1 MPHQEIP
8 ESVVIR
14 PDFLVFGEPVIGDDE
29 IAAVV
34 DSLRSKWVGTG
45 PRVQEFQ
52 TAFAERVGAKYAIAT
67 NSCTAALHLC
77 MLASGIGPDDDV
89 ITTPM
94 TFCAT
99 ANAILHTGARP
110 VFVDCDYRTGN
121 IDADQIASKITPRTR
136 AILPVHFAGYPC
148 DMDVI
153 CDVAAKY
160 DLTIIEDCAHA
171 IEATYDGRNCGT
183 IGKAGA
189 FSFYVTKNI
198 TTVEGGM
205 IVTDD
210 EVFADRLRILS
221 LHGLSRDAWKRFS
234 DSGYKHY
241 TVTECGYKY
250 NMTDLAAAL
259 GLCQLAKI
267 DTFHARRAEIW
278 QRYNTELSDLPLILP
293 PPAPSNRTQ
302 ALHLYTIRLD
312 AAQAGI
318 SRDDLLCRL
327 QELNIGSGVH
337 YVGLQRHPLYQQLG
351 CRPEDYPASDRISE
365 QTLSL
370 PLSAGMSDQDCED
383 VITAMRYILQETA
396 T

>member
-1 MPHQEIP
+1 MPNTF
-8 ESVVIR
+8 VVR
-14 PDFLVFGEPVIGDDE
+14 PDFLVFGEPVIGADE
-29 IAAVV
+29 IDAVV
-34 DSLRSKWVGTG
+34 ENLRSKWVGTG

-52 TAFAERVGAKYAIAT
+52 TAFAERVGARHAIAT

-77 MLASGIGPDDDV
+77 MLASGIGAGDEV

-121 IDADQIASKITPRTR
+121 IDTEQIVSKITPRTR
-136 AILPVHFAGYPC
+136 AILPVHFAGHPC
-148 DMDVI
+148 DMNEI
-153 CDVAAKY
+153 RDVADRH

-171 IEATYDGRNCGT
+171 IEAKYEGKNCGT
-183 IGKAGA
+183 FGKAGA

-210 EVFADRLRILS
+210 KEFADRLRILS
-221 LHGLSRDAWKRFS
+221 LHGMSRDAWKRFS
-234 DSGYKHY
+234 DTGYKHY
-241 TVTECGYKY
+241 SVVDCGYKY

-267 DTFHARRAEIW
+267 DMFHSRRVSIW
-278 QRYNTELSDLPLILP
+278 RRYETELSDLPLVL
-293 PPAPSNRTQ
+293 PAPVPDNWTH
-302 ALHLYTIRLD
+302 ALHLYTVRLD
-312 AAQAGI
+312 TQQAGL
-318 SRDDLLCRL
+318 SRDDFLCRL
-327 QELNIGSGVH
+327 QALNIGTGVH
-337 YVGLQRHPLYQQLG
+337 YVGLQRHPLYQQFG
-351 CRPEDYPASDRISE
+351 CVPEDFPVSESISE

-370 PLSAGMSDQDCED
+370 PLSAAMSDQDTDD
-383 VITAMRYILQETA
+383 VVAAVRHILREL
-396 T
+396 